1 MTTFE
6 QRLAPYGCQP
16 ETFIAMPTYARIF
29 LLVISLA
36 LSAQAQQAPLDSNSV
51 PVRKIFTVVQE
62 PPQFPGGMNQLGTY
76 LQQNMKYPKS
86 ARQAKKEGNVFV
98 SFIVNER
105 GGIEEARVLKSLDP
119 ELDAEA
125 VRLVES
131 MPAWTPGKVNGLI
144 VACRYNLPITFDL

>member
-1 MTTFE
+1 
-6 QRLAPYGCQP
+6 
-16 ETFIAMPTYARIF
+16 MPSYALII
-29 LLVISLA
+29 LLGSGLA

-62 PPQFPGGMNQLGTY
+62 PPQFPGGMNQLRTY
-76 LQQNMKYPKS
+76 LRENMKYPQA
-86 ARQAKKEGNVFV
+86 ARQAKKEGKVFV

-105 GGIEEARVLKSLDP
+105 GGIEEARALKSLDP
-119 ELDAEA
+119 ALDAEA

-131 MPAWTPGKVNGLI
+131 MPAWTPGKVNGLV